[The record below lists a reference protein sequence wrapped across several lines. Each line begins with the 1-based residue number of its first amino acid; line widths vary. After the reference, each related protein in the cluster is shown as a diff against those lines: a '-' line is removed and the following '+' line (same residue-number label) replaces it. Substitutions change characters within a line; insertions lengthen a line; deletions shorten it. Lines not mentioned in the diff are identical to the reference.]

1 MAARDAITPQV
12 VAANGGTLA
21 AATFNAVTQANG
33 SYFLNDGSV
42 VLLAKN
48 ASGGASRTVTVTS
61 AANAN
66 NRTGTITRTVAN
78 GAIAI
83 IVPQPPRLYNQIG
96 VGDLGKVF
104 IDYDS
109 DDGLTIAAISLH
121 L

>member
-1 MAARDAITPQV
+1 

-21 AATFNAVTQANG
+21 AVTFGAVVQANG

-48 ASGGASRTVTVTS
+48 ASGGAARTVTVTS
-61 AANAN
+61 VANRN
-66 NRTGTITRTVAN
+66 NRTSTITRTVAD
-78 GAIAI
+78 GAIALI
-83 IVPQPPRLYNQIG
+83 GPLRPELYNQVG

-104 IDYDS
+104 VDYDS
-109 DDGLTIAAISLH
+109 DGGLTIAAISLH